1 MRVQKKRRK
10 QNKTDYKLRIGLLKS
25 SIPRIVIRKTNKYL
39 IVQAVETEEAKDK
52 IINGIN
58 SKDLLK
64 NGWDKKLEGSLKSMP
79 AAYLTGLLMAKKTG
93 KGNFILDIGMAKH
106 LKGSRICAVAKGL
119 VDGGLNTITRKTRG
133 DDINAACG
141 QLVGKVLDRTKR
153 SERIKL
159 QMADITP

>member
-119 VDGGLNTITRKTRG
+119 VDGGLN
-133 DDINAACG
+133 ININPNVFPDESRLYG
-141 QLVGKVLDRTKR
+141 ENLKK
-153 SERIKL
+153 EIKPMVIKMIKEL
-159 QMADITP
+159 KWAMKK